1 MKLRILIVLAILV
14 SLLSFAKFNYC
25 QSTGWA
31 SPGQYIHACYSDLPA
46 LYSARGLDSNA
57 WPYSSDDNSVE
68 YPVITAMVMYAT
80 SFLANSPV
88 SYFNI
93 NIFFLVLLFIA
104 TVIVVRKI
112 RPEFAYLSAIAPAVI
127 ASLFINWDL
136 WGIATMLLA
145 IYWFDRKKY
154 LHSALILSLSIS
166 TKFLPVFLL
175 IPIAFILWRDAKLKE
190 LVKYVAVVA
199 GTWIAINAP
208 FAFTTPT
215 RWWRFFKLNLERGAD
230 WGSIFAFP
238 TPTGWWRFFKLN
250 LERGADW
257 GSVWLALRQLG
268 IPLTNLNYLS
278 ILLLLIALTS
288 VAIVLFELKY
298 TPTLASVAFIVMAA
312 VMVASK
318 VYSPQF
324 VLWLTPLAVIALTN
338 KKDLHAF
345 WLWQATEVI
354 YHVAIW
360 QHIATIE
367 HAKFGLGPTPYAIL
381 TLVRIAGTIY
391 LMAVLARR
399 ALQARN
405 GHSRLLD
412 LLFEA
417 GKPYP

>member
-1 MKLRILIVLAILV
+1 MKVRTVVVLALFASLV
-14 SLLSFAKFNYC
+14 SFAKFSHCEN
-25 QSTGWA
+25 SGWA
-31 SPGQYIHACYSDLPA
+31 TPDQYIHACYSDLPA
-46 LYSARGLDSNA
+46 LYGSRGLDTNA

-68 YPVITAMVMYAT
+68 YPVVTAMVMYAT
-80 SFLANSPV
+80 SFAAKSPA
-88 SYFNI
+88 SYFNV
-93 NIFFLVLLFIA
+93 NIFFLILLFIA
-104 TVIVVRKI
+104 TLIVVRKI
-112 RPEFAYLSAIAPAVI
+112 RPEFAYLSAIAPAMI

-136 WGIATMLLA
+136 WGIATMMLA
-145 IYWFDRKKY
+145 IYWFDRKQY
-154 LHSALILSLSIS
+154 LHSALILALSIS
-166 TKFLPVFLL
+166 TKFLPIFLL

-199 GTWIAINAP
+199 ATWLAINAP
-208 FAFTTPT
+208 FALT
-215 RWWRFFKLNLERGAD
+215 
-230 WGSIFAFP
+230 

-257 GSVWLALRQLG
+257 GSIWLALQQLG
-268 IPLTNLNYLS
+268 LSLTNLNYLS
-278 ILLLLIALTS
+278 ILVLLIALTS

-312 VMVASK
+312 VMIASK

-360 QHIATIE
+360 QHIASITG
-367 HAKFGLGPTPYAIL
+367 AQFGLGPTPYAIL

-405 GHSRLLD
+405 THSRLLD

>member
-1 MKLRILIVLAILV
+1 MKVRTLVALALFASLV
-14 SLLSFAKFNYC
+14 SFAKFSPCEN
-25 QSTGWA
+25 TGWA
-31 SPGQYIHACYSDLPA
+31 TPDQYIHACYSDLPA
-46 LYSARGLDSNA
+46 LYGSRGLDTNS
-57 WPYSSDDNSVE
+57 WPYSSADNSVE

-80 SFLANSPV
+80 SFTAKSPA
-88 SYFNI
+88 SYFNV
-93 NIFFLVLLFIA
+93 NIFFLILLFIA
-104 TVIVVRKI
+104 TLIVVRKI
-112 RPEFAYLSAIAPAVI
+112 RPEFAYLSAVAPAMI

-136 WGIATMLLA
+136 WGIATMMLA
-145 IYWFDRKKY
+145 IYWFDRKQY
-154 LHSALILSLSIS
+154 LHSALILALSIS
-166 TKFLPVFLL
+166 TKFLPIFLL
-175 IPIAFILWRDAKLKE
+175 IPIAFILWRDTKLKE

-199 GTWIAINAP
+199 ATWLAINAP
-208 FAFTTPT
+208 FALT
-215 RWWRFFKLNLERGAD
+215 
-230 WGSIFAFP
+230 

-257 GSVWLALRQLG
+257 GSIWLALQQLG
-268 IPLTNLNYLS
+268 LSLTNLNYLS
-278 ILLLLIALTS
+278 ILVLLIALTS

-298 TPTLASVAFIVMAA
+298 TPTLASIAFIVMAA

-360 QHIATIE
+360 QHIASITG
-367 HAKFGLGPTPYAIL
+367 AQFGLGPTPYAIL

-405 GHSRLLD
+405 THSRLLD
-412 LLFEA
+412 LLFEG